1 MEKQAR
7 ASPIKHNSADKVL
20 EDPAL
25 LCQNLINLTTSTAQ
39 PLRQQRQG
47 AKIDR

>member
-7 ASPIKHNSADKVL
+7 ASPRKHNSADKVL

-25 LCQNLINLTTSTAQ
+25 LYSSPST
-39 PLRQQRQG
+39 
-47 AKIDR
+47 